1 MKAKFF
7 SIFLFF
13 VFFNSFSFAEV
24 VDEHKEL
31 KGPFAT
37 PEEVTAT
44 CIECHDEAAEDFMK
58 TRHWRWEGSEFEL
71 HGKKIKLGKKTIF
84 NNFCININSNEPR
97 CTSCHAGYGWKDKD
111 FDFSNSEKIDCLVC
125 HDQTGTYKKFPT
137 AAGYPVYKE
146 KEKFFKGDKKTY
158 KRPDFVKIAQNVGNP
173 KNENCGACHF
183 CGGGGNCVKHGDM
196 DSSLNKPT
204 DDIDVHMGKYNMSCI
219 DCHGDEKHH
228 IKGALY
234 ASMAAGVNH
243 FECTECHKEK
253 NFHKAKKIK
262 MGSLIDKHAKSVACE
277 TCHIPKVAKSYA
289 TKIWWDWTTAGDK
302 KRKVEKDENN
312 QPLYSWKKGD
322 FKWKK
327 NMTPEY
333 YWHNGKTDYYL
344 LGEEIKDPSKL
355 LIFNKLE
362 GTFKDKKSKISPF
375 KVMRGKQYY
384 DSKTKKLLAPK
395 LFGKG
400 GYWETLDW
408 DKAFTAGM
416 KSVGLKYSGSYAP
429 IETEMYWPVF
439 HMVATKEKALGGKE
453 NRCSVCHAKQG
464 KKGLMDWK
472 ALGYSGDPKKK
483 DHNSR
488 IKQGIVK
495 K

>member
-1 MKAKFF
+1 
-7 SIFLFF
+7 
-13 VFFNSFSFAEV
+13 
-24 VDEHKEL
+24 
-31 KGPFAT
+31 
-37 PEEVTAT
+37 
-44 CIECHDEAAEDFMK
+44 
-58 TRHWRWEGSEFEL
+58 
-71 HGKKIKLGKKTIF
+71 
-84 NNFCININSNEPR
+84 
-97 CTSCHAGYGWKDKD
+97 
-111 FDFSNSEKIDCLVC
+111 
-125 HDQTGTYKKFPT
+125 
-137 AAGYPVYKE
+137 
-146 KEKFFKGDKKTY
+146 
-158 KRPDFVKIAQNVGNP
+158 
-173 KNENCGACHF
+173 
-183 CGGGGNCVKHGDM
+183 
-196 DSSLNKPT
+196 
-204 DDIDVHMGKYNMSCI
+204 
-219 DCHGDEKHH
+219 
-228 IKGALY
+228 
-234 ASMAAGVNH
+234 
-243 FECTECHKEK
+243 
-253 NFHKAKKIK
+253 
-262 MGSLIDKHAKSVACE
+262 
-277 TCHIPKVAKSYA
+277 
-289 TKIWWDWTTAGDK
+289 
-302 KRKVEKDENN
+302 
-312 QPLYSWKKGD
+312 
-322 FKWKK
+322 
-327 NMTPEY
+327 MTPEY

-384 DSKTKKLLAPK
+384 DSKTKKLLVPK
-395 LFGKG
+395 LFGKD
-400 GYWETLDW
+400 GYWEILDW